1 MDNSKDPLLQ
11 PFRLKHLE
19 LRNRIISTSHEP
31 AYSEDALPKLRYQLY
46 HEEKAKG
53 GIAMTMFGGSTLVDR
68 DSPPAFGNLYAG
80 SDEIV
85 PYFKQLSNRVH
96 SQGAALMCQ
105 ITHLGRRTSPYVE
118 DWLPTVAASCVRE
131 PAHRSFPKELE
142 HEDMRRIAKAYGSA
156 ARRCL
161 EGEIDG
167 IEIEGYGHL
176 LDGFW
181 SPLTNRRSDEY
192 GGSLENRLRF
202 TLEVINQIR
211 NQVGSDYIVGIRM
224 VIDEDL
230 HGGIEF
236 EEGMK
241 IAEIL
246 TDTGHLDFINVIK
259 GHVDTDEGLSH
270 VIPNMGSPSGPH
282 LEFTS
287 AVRSNLKLPVFHAAR
302 IADVATA
309 RHAVAS
315 GCVDMVG
322 MTRAHMADPHIVQKI
337 ERGMEDQIR
346 PCVGAGYCID
356 RIYLGL
362 EALCIHNPST
372 GREETTPHLITP
384 AADKKR
390 VVVIGAG
397 PAGLEAARVC
407 AERGH
412 DVVLFEAVDQPGGQL
427 NIAARVERRR
437 EIMGIIDWRYGQL
450 QRLSVETRFSCFAE
464 HSDVINEN
472 PDVVIVA
479 TGGTPNC
486 SFMKFGGEF
495 ATTTWDILTGMTVPH
510 DNVLVYDDNGQH
522 QALSC
527 AEFITL
533 KGSAVKIVTPDR
545 NVAQEVGGTNYPIYL
560 KQFYERNVEMIVNQ
574 RLLGIKQKNGMLTAT
589 FYNEYDH
596 STSAMKAS
604 QIVVEH
610 GTLPNDEIYFDLKG
624 ESINLGVVDIEA
636 LVAGTPQSTVLNPH
650 GSYQLFRVGDA
661 VSSRNI
667 HAAIYDSLRL
677 CQHL

>member
-11 PFRLKHLE
+11 PFQLKHLE

-85 PYFKQLSNRVH
+85 PYFKQLSHRVH

-142 HEDMRRIAKAYGSA
+142 REDMQRIAKAYGSA

-161 EGEIDG
+161 EGDIDG

-202 TLEVINQIR
+202 TLEVIDQIR

-309 RHAVAS
+309 RHAIAS

-337 ERGMEDQIR
+337 EHGMEDQIR

-372 GREETTPHLITP
+372 GREETTPHLITL

-412 DVVLFEAVDQPGGQL
+412 DVVLFEAADQPGGQL

-437 EIMGIIDWRYGQL
+437 EIMGI
-450 QRLSVETRFSCFAE
+450 
-464 HSDVINEN
+464 
-472 PDVVIVA
+472 
-479 TGGTPNC
+479 
-486 SFMKFGGEF
+486 
-495 ATTTWDILTGMTVPH
+495 LTGDMH
-510 DNVLVYDDNGQH
+510 NFSDW
-522 QALSC
+522 LS
-527 AEFITL
+527 
-533 KGSAVKIVTPDR
+533 KRGSAVLLSIAMSSMKI
-545 NVAQEVGGTNYPIYL
+545 Q
-560 KQFYERNVEMIVNQ
+560 M
-574 RLLGIKQKNGMLTAT
+574 
-589 FYNEYDH
+589 
-596 STSAMKAS
+596 S
-604 QIVVEH
+604 
-610 GTLPNDEIYFDLKG
+610 
-624 ESINLGVVDIEA
+624 
-636 LVAGTPQSTVLNPH
+636 
-650 GSYQLFRVGDA
+650 
-661 VSSRNI
+661 
-667 HAAIYDSLRL
+667 
-677 CQHL
+677 